1 MRILEF
7 RALDMSECNVNIS
20 DWEAKQVNVR
30 KRRAGGLAK
39 TVGHRLGD
47 LAYTRILETLFER
60 KIPAGA
66 FLSQSDLV
74 KMLRVPVAPLR
85 DALKLL
91 EAEGI
96 VTIHPRSGIQ
106 FVKPG
111 LELTRSTYQYRS
123 ILERAAAATYAQTAD
138 EAELAELERR
148 HLSVIAEV
156 ERDGLTDHTRA
167 ELEELETLLHHSI
180 IRSLSNP
187 LIESAYKRLHNYV
200 RLIRLD
206 RKVTVPLVLQ
216 SLREHMEVVL
226 ACKARNPEAAAAAMQ
241 THLTSAL
248 QRGLGL
254 YQSY

>member
-1 MRILEF
+1 M
-7 RALDMSECNVNIS
+7 A
-20 DWEAKQVNVR
+20 AR
-30 KRRAGGLAK
+30 KRRAEGQSGAA
-39 TVGHRLGD
+39 VHRLGD
-47 LAYTRILETLFER
+47 VAYARILETLFER

-66 FLSQSDLV
+66 FLSQNDLV

-96 VTIHPRSGIQ
+96 VIIHPRSGIQ

-123 ILERAAAATYAQTAD
+123 ILERSAAAVYAQTAD
-138 EAELAELERR
+138 EAELAEQERR
-148 HLSVIAEV
+148 HLAAIEAVEREGLTERTRAEV
-156 ERDGLTDHTRA
+156 EA
-167 ELEELETLLHHSI
+167 LETLLHQSI
-180 IRSLSNP
+180 IASLANP

-206 RKVTVPLVLQ
+206 RRVTAPLILH
-216 SLREHMEVVL
+216 SLREHMQVVQ
-226 ACKARNPEAAAAAMQ
+226 ACKARDPEAAAAAMQ
-241 THLTSAL
+241 AHLTAAL

-254 YQSY
+254 YLSY